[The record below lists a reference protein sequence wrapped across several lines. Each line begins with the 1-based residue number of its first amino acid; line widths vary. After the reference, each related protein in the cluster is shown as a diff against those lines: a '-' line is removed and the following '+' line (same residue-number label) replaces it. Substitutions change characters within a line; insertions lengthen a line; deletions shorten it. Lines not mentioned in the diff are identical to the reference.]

1 MSLRE
6 RGDDPFLLA
15 VLACTD
21 FFGRRHRAQTVLA
34 AGTATL
40 TTVRTPETTVEL
52 LRGVAREHPD
62 RAAFVEVDRRL
73 TFSEWDR
80 AADGVAALFAARGV
94 IAGDVVA
101 LLVPSSID
109 YAVCYQ
115 AAMRLR
121 AITTG
126 INTRLGPPEIASILE
141 RTEPRVVIRD
151 SDLDDVRAAFGNA
164 APVDLPVVEPHDP
177 VAIVWTSG
185 TTGMP
190 KGAVFDHANLRA
202 VAVGAGA
209 MGMPFDVRLAPLPF
223 AHVAFMSRPWE
234 EIENAI
240 TTVITPTP
248 WNARDAL
255 QLMARERVTV
265 GQGVPTQWRLVL
277 DHPDFA
283 AADLSAL
290 RIAGTGA
297 ATVPPELIRE
307 MEARLGCPVVIGYT
321 STEAA
326 ITTGTVPGDSP
337 EVISQTVGRPRV
349 NVELEVVGDDGSVCS
364 TGVVGRVRC
373 RSGAMMRGYWHDAA
387 RTSEVLG
394 ADGWLTTG
402 DLGFLDDRGYL
413 TLVGRRSEMYIR
425 GGYNVYP
432 AEVERVLSEH
442 PAVGQVAILGVPD
455 PVLGEI
461 GVAFVVPAPGRPPAL
476 ADLRAFSKA
485 ALADYKAPD
494 RLVLVGALPLTS
506 VGKVDKRALAEDAAL
521 APDG

>member
-1 MSLRE
+1 V
-6 RGDDPFLLA
+6 D
-15 VLACTD
+15 
-21 FFGRRHRAQTVLA
+21 
-34 AGTATL
+34 
-40 TTVRTPETTVEL
+40 L
-52 LRGVAREHPD
+52 LRRAAAEAPD

-73 TFSEWDR
+73 TFAEWDR
-80 AADGVAALFAARGV
+80 AADGVAALFADRGV
-94 IAGDVVA
+94 RPGDVVA

-126 INTRLGPPEIASILE
+126 INTRLGPPEIASILD
-141 RTEPRVVIRD
+141 RTEPRVVIRPD
-151 SDLDDVRAAFGNA
+151 DLADVRDAYA
-164 APVDLPVVEPHDP
+164 HDP
-177 VAIVWTSG
+177 PAARPRLEPDDAVAIVWTSG

-190 KGAVFDHANLRA
+190 KGAVFDHDNLRA

-209 MGMPFDVRLAPLPF
+209 MGARFDVRLAPLPF

-234 EIENAI
+234 EIENLI

-248 WNARDAL
+248 CTATDAL
-255 QLMARERVTV
+255 RLMARERVTV

-277 DHPDFA
+277 DHPEFDA
-283 AADLSAL
+283 SDLSSL

-297 ATVPPELIRE
+297 ATVPPELVRE

-326 ITTGTVPGDSP
+326 ITTGTVPGDAP
-337 EVISQTVGRPRV
+337 EVISQTVGRRRV
-349 NVELEVVGDDGSVCS
+349 NVELEVVDDDGNSRP
-364 TGVVGRVRC
+364 TGEVGRVRC
-373 RSGAMMRGYWHDAA
+373 RSGAVMRGYWHDPALTA
-387 RTSEVLG
+387 EVLG

-402 DLGFLDDRGYL
+402 DLGFLDQRGYL

-432 AEVERVLSEH
+432 AEVERVLSTH
-442 PAVGQVAILGVPD
+442 AGVAQVAVLGVPD

-461 GVAFVVPAPGRPPAL
+461 GVAFVVAAPGARPAL
-476 ADLRAFSKA
+476 EDLRTFCRA

-494 RLVLVGALPLTS
+494 RLVVVDALPVTS
-506 VGKVDKRALAEDAAL
+506 VGKVDKRSLAEDASL
-521 APDG
+521 GSSG

>member
-1 MSLRE
+1 
-6 RGDDPFLLA
+6 
-15 VLACTD
+15 V
-21 FFGRRHRAQTVLA
+21 Q
-34 AGTATL
+34 
-40 TTVRTPETTVEL
+40 L
-52 LRGVAREHPD
+52 LRKVSAEHPD

-73 TFSEWDR
+73 TFAQWDR
-80 AADGVAALFAARGV
+80 AADGVAAFFADRGV
-94 IAGDVVA
+94 RPGDVIA

-141 RTEPRVVIRD
+141 RTRPRVVIRD
-151 SDLDDVRAAFGNA
+151 TDLDAVRAAYA
-164 APVDLPVVEPHDP
+164 YEPPVDLPRVEPDDA

-190 KGAVFDHANLRA
+190 KGAVFDHRNLRA

-209 MGMPFDVRLAPLPF
+209 MGARHDVRLAPLPF

-234 EIENAI
+234 EIDNVI

-248 WNARDAL
+248 WSAVDAL
-255 QLMARERVTV
+255 RLMVRERVTV

-283 AADLSAL
+283 RSDLSSL

-297 ATVPPELIRE
+297 ATVPPELVRE
-307 MEARLGCPVVIGYT
+307 MEQRLGCPVVIGYT

-337 EVISQTVGRPRV
+337 EVISRTVGRARV
-349 NVELEVVGDDGSVCS
+349 NVELEVVDNDGRTCP

-373 RSGAMMRGYWHDAA
+373 RSEAVMRGYWQDPD
-387 RTSEVLG
+387 RTAEVLG

-402 DLGFLDDRGYL
+402 DLGCFDEPGYL

-442 PAVGQVAILGVPD
+442 DAVAQVAVLGVPD

-461 GVAFVVPAPGRPPAL
+461 GVAFVVPARTPSDERSPAL
-476 ADLRAFSKA
+476 DDLRTFCKA

-494 RLVLVGALPLTS
+494 RLVVVDALPLTS
-506 VGKVDKRALAEDAAL
+506 VGKVDKRSLAEHAAL
-521 APDG
+521 AADG

>member
-1 MSLRE
+1 
-6 RGDDPFLLA
+6 
-15 VLACTD
+15 
-21 FFGRRHRAQTVLA
+21 
-34 AGTATL
+34 
-40 TTVRTPETTVEL
+40 VEL
-52 LRGVAREHPD
+52 LRRVAVESPD

-73 TFSEWDR
+73 TFAQWDR
-80 AADGVAALFAARGV
+80 AADGVASFLAGRGV
-94 IAGDVVA
+94 GAGDVVA

-126 INTRLGPPEIASILE
+126 INTRLGPPEIASILD
-141 RTEPRVVIRD
+141 RTQPRVVIRVD
-151 SDLDDVRAAFGNA
+151 DLEAVRAAYSDDPPAG
-164 APVDLPVVEPHDP
+164 LPRVESDDP

-209 MGMPFDVRLAPLPF
+209 MGARFDVRLAPLPF

-248 WNARDAL
+248 WTASDAL
-255 QLMARERVTV
+255 RLMVRERVTV

-277 DHPDFA
+277 DHADFA
-283 AADLSAL
+283 GSDLSHL

-297 ATVPPELIRE
+297 ATVPPELVRE
-307 MEARLGCPVVIGYT
+307 MEQRLGCPVVIGYT

-326 ITTGTVPGDSP
+326 ITTGTVPGDAP
-337 EVISQTVGRPRV
+337 EVISQTVGRARV
-349 NVELEVVGDDGSVCS
+349 NVELEVVDDDGKLCP

-373 RSGAMMRGYWHDAA
+373 RSGAVMRGYWHDAE
-387 RTSEVLG
+387 RTAEVLG
-394 ADGWLTTG
+394 PDGWLTTG
-402 DLGFLDDRGYL
+402 DLGYLDARDYL
-413 TLVGRRSEMYIR
+413 TLAGRRSEMYIR

-442 PAVGQVAILGVPD
+442 STVAQIAVLGVPD

-461 GVAFVVPAPGRPPAL
+461 GAAFVVAAPGASPAL
-476 ADLRAFSKA
+476 EELRTFCRA

-494 RLVLVGALPLTS
+494 RLVVVEELPVTS
-506 VGKVDKRALAEDAAL
+506 VGKVDKRALADNAGL
-521 APDG
+521 RSSG

>member
-1 MSLRE
+1 
-6 RGDDPFLLA
+6 
-15 VLACTD
+15 V
-21 FFGRRHRAQTVLA
+21 Q
-34 AGTATL
+34 
-40 TTVRTPETTVEL
+40 L
-52 LRGVAREHPD
+52 LRKVSAEHPD

-73 TFSEWDR
+73 TFAQWDR
-80 AADGVAALFAARGV
+80 AADGVAAFFADRGV
-94 IAGDVVA
+94 RPGDVIA

-141 RTEPRVVIRD
+141 RTRPRVVIRD
-151 SDLDDVRAAFGNA
+151 TDLDAVRAAYA
-164 APVDLPVVEPHDP
+164 YEPPVDLPRVEPDDA

-190 KGAVFDHANLRA
+190 KGAVFDHRNFRA

-209 MGMPFDVRLAPLPF
+209 MGARHDVRLAPLPF

-234 EIENAI
+234 EIDNVI

-248 WNARDAL
+248 WSAVDAL
-255 QLMARERVTV
+255 RLMVRERVTV

-283 AADLSAL
+283 RSDLSSL

-297 ATVPPELIRE
+297 ATVPPELVRE
-307 MEARLGCPVVIGYT
+307 MEQRLGCPVVIGYT

-337 EVISQTVGRPRV
+337 EVISRTVGRARV
-349 NVELEVVGDDGSVCS
+349 NVELEVVDNDGRTCP

-373 RSGAMMRGYWHDAA
+373 RSEAVMRGYWQDPD
-387 RTSEVLG
+387 RTAEVLG

-402 DLGFLDDRGYL
+402 DLGCFDEPGYL

-442 PAVGQVAILGVPD
+442 DAVAQVAVLGVPD

-461 GVAFVVPAPGRPPAL
+461 GVAFVVPARRPSDERSPAL
-476 ADLRAFSKA
+476 DDLRTFCKA

-494 RLVLVGALPLTS
+494 RLVVVDALPLTS
-506 VGKVDKRALAEDAAL
+506 VGKVDKRSLAEHAAL
-521 APDG
+521 AADG

>member
-1 MSLRE
+1 MAPMS
-6 RGDDPFLLA
+6 
-15 VLACTD
+15 
-21 FFGRRHRAQTVLA
+21 A
-34 AGTATL
+34 A
-40 TTVRTPETTVEL
+40 RTTVEL
-52 LRGVAREHPD
+52 LRRVAAEHPD
-62 RAAFVEVDRRL
+62 RAAFVELERRL
-73 TFSEWDR
+73 TFGEWDR
-80 AADGVAALFAARGV
+80 AADGVAALFAEEGV
-94 IAGDVVA
+94 QPGDVVA

-126 INTRLGPPEIASILE
+126 VNTRLGRSEIASILD
-141 RTEPRVVIRD
+141 RARPRVVIRET
-151 SDLDDVRAAFGNA
+151 DLDAVRAAFTND
-164 APVDLPVVEPHDP
+164 PPPDLPRVEPDDL

-190 KGAVFDHANLRA
+190 KGAVFDHRNLQA

-209 MGMPFDVRLAPLPF
+209 MGAQYDVRLAPLPF

-234 EIENAI
+234 EIDNVI

-248 WNARDAL
+248 WTAGDTLR
-255 QLMARERVTV
+255 LMARERVTV

-283 AADLSAL
+283 SSDLSSL

-297 ATVPPELIRE
+297 ATVPPELVRE
-307 MEARLGCPVVIGYT
+307 MEHRLACPVVIGYT

-326 ITTGTVPGDSP
+326 ISTGTVPGDTP

-349 NVELEVVGDDGSVCS
+349 NVELEVIDDDAQVCP

-373 RSGAMMRGYWHDAA
+373 RSGAVMRGYWQDPA
-387 RTSEVLG
+387 RTAEVLD

-402 DLGFLDDRGYL
+402 DLGFLDARGYL
-413 TLVGRRSEMYIR
+413 TLVGRRNEMYIR

-432 AEVERVLSEH
+432 GEVERVLSQH
-442 PAVGQVAILGVPD
+442 PEVAQVAVLGVPD
-455 PVLGEI
+455 SVLGEI
-461 GVAFVVPAPGRPPAL
+461 GVAFVVAAGTPDGRASPAL
-476 ADLRAFSKA
+476 AALRTFCRNVI
-485 ALADYKAPD
+485 ADYKAPD
-494 RLVLVGALPLTS
+494 RLVVVDALPMTS
-506 VGKVDKRALAEDAAL
+506 VGKVDKRALAEDAAR
-521 APDG
+521 ASDG

>member
-1 MSLRE
+1 M
-6 RGDDPFLLA
+6 
-15 VLACTD
+15 
-21 FFGRRHRAQTVLA
+21 
-34 AGTATL
+34 
-40 TTVRTPETTVEL
+40 EL
-52 LRGVAREHPD
+52 LRKVSAEHPD

-73 TFSEWDR
+73 TFAQWDR
-80 AADGVAALFAARGV
+80 AADGVAAFLADRGV
-94 IAGDVVA
+94 RPGDVIA

-141 RTEPRVVIRD
+141 RTRPRVVIREI
-151 SDLDDVRAAFGNA
+151 DLDAVRAAYSCEP
-164 APVDLPVVEPHDP
+164 PVDLPRVEPDDA

-190 KGAVFDHANLRA
+190 KGAVFDHRNLRA

-209 MGMPFDVRLAPLPF
+209 MGARYDVRLAPLPF

-234 EIENAI
+234 EIDNVI

-248 WNARDAL
+248 WSAVDAL
-255 QLMARERVTV
+255 RLMVRERVTV

-283 AADLSAL
+283 RSDLTYL

-297 ATVPPELIRE
+297 ATVPPELVRE
-307 MEARLGCPVVIGYT
+307 MEQKLGCPVVIGYT

-337 EVISQTVGRPRV
+337 EVISQTVGRARV
-349 NVELEVVGDDGSVCS
+349 NVELEVVDEDGRTCS

-373 RSGAMMRGYWHDAA
+373 RSEAVMRGYWQDPD
-387 RTSEVLG
+387 RTAEVLG

-402 DLGFLDDRGYL
+402 DLGCLDERGYL

-442 PAVGQVAILGVPD
+442 DAVAQVAVLGVPD

-461 GVAFVVPAPGRPPAL
+461 GVAFVVPAGPPPDERSLAL
-476 ADLRAFSKA
+476 DDLRTFCKA

-494 RLVLVGALPLTS
+494 RLVVVDALPLTS
-506 VGKVDKRALAEDAAL
+506 VGKVDKRSLAEHAAL
-521 APDG
+521 AADG

>member
-1 MSLRE
+1 MARVSPPR
-6 RGDDPFLLA
+6 
-15 VLACTD
+15 
-21 FFGRRHRAQTVLA
+21 
-34 AGTATL
+34 
-40 TTVRTPETTVEL
+40 TTVEL
-52 LRGVAREHPD
+52 LKKVAAEHPD
-62 RAAFVEVDRRL
+62 RAAFVELDRRL
-73 TFSEWDR
+73 TFAEWDR
-80 AADGVAALFAARGV
+80 AADGVAAFLAAQGV
-94 IAGDVVA
+94 VPGDVVA

-126 INTRLGPPEIASILE
+126 VNTRLGPPEIASILE
-141 RTEPRVVIRD
+141 RTQPRVVIRET
-151 SDLDDVRAAFGNA
+151 DLDAVRAAYTR
-164 APVDLPVVEPHDP
+164 APRADLPAAEPDDA

-190 KGAVFDHANLRA
+190 KGAVFDHRNLQA

-209 MGMPFDVRLAPLPF
+209 MGAPFDVRLAPLPF

-248 WNARDAL
+248 WSAADAL

-277 DHPDFA
+277 DHAEFA
-283 AADLSAL
+283 TSDLTSL

-297 ATVPPELIRE
+297 ATVPPELVRE
-307 MEARLGCPVVIGYT
+307 MESRLGCPVVIGYT

-337 EVISQTVGRPRV
+337 EVISQTVGRKRV
-349 NVELEVVGDDGSVCS
+349 NVELEVVDDDGRACPV
-364 TGVVGRVRC
+364 GVVGRVRC
-373 RSGAMMRGYWHDAA
+373 RSGAVMRGYWRDDE
-387 RTSEVLG
+387 RTAEVLG
-394 ADGWLTTG
+394 SQGWLTTG
-402 DLGFLDDRGYL
+402 DLGRLDERGYL

-432 AEVERVLSEH
+432 AEVERALSEH
-442 PAVGQVAILGVPD
+442 PAVAQIAVLGVPD

-461 GVAFVVPAPGRPPAL
+461 GAAFVVPGPDGPPDL
-476 ADLRAFSKA
+476 ADLRAFCKL
-485 ALADYKAPD
+485 ALADYKSPD
-494 RLVLVGALPLTS
+494 RLVLVHALPVTS

-521 APDG
+521 GRDG

>member
-1 MSLRE
+1 LS
-6 RGDDPFLLA
+6 G
-15 VLACTD
+15 
-21 FFGRRHRAQTVLA
+21 
-34 AGTATL
+34 
-40 TTVRTPETTVEL
+40 PETTVEL
-52 LRGVAREHPD
+52 LRQVAAKHPD

-73 TFSEWDR
+73 TFGEWDR
-80 AADGVAALFAARGV
+80 AADGVAAFFAAHGV
-94 IAGDVVA
+94 RPGDVVA

-126 INTRLGPPEIASILE
+126 INTRLGPPEIASILD

-151 SDLDDVRAAFGNA
+151 DDLAAVRVAYTNA
-164 APVDLPVVEPHDP
+164 APHDLPRVFDDDP

-190 KGAVFDHANLRA
+190 KGAVFDHRNLRA
-202 VAVGAGA
+202 VAIGAGA
-209 MGMPFDVRLAPLPF
+209 MGAPFDVRLAPLPF

-234 EIENAI
+234 EIANAI

-248 WNARDAL
+248 WTASDAL

-265 GQGVPTQWRLVL
+265 GQWVPTQWRLVL
-277 DHPDFA
+277 DHPEFA
-283 AADLSAL
+283 RSDLTSL

-297 ATVPPELIRE
+297 ATVPPELVRE
-307 MEARLGCPVVIGYT
+307 MEQRLGCPVVIGYT

-337 EVISQTVGRPRV
+337 EVISRTVGRPRV
-349 NVELEVVGDDGSVCS
+349 NVELEVIDEDARVVP

-373 RSGAMMRGYWHDAA
+373 RSAAVMRGYWHDPD
-387 RTSEVLG
+387 RTGEVIG
-394 ADGWLTTG
+394 PDGWLTTG
-402 DLGFLDDRGYL
+402 DLGHLDERGYR

-432 AEVERVLSEH
+432 AEVERVLSDH
-442 PAVGQVAILGVPD
+442 PSVAQVAVLGMPD

-461 GVAFVVPAPGRPPAL
+461 GVAYVVAAPTEPPQLAAL
-476 ADLRAFSKA
+476 RVFCKN

-494 RLVLVGALPLTS
+494 RLVLVDALPLTS
-506 VGKVDKRALAEDAAL
+506 VGKVDKRALAEYAVPGA
-521 APDG
+521 GG